1 MDKTTEDAPAEVTSS
16 EDPVPLV
23 DDQHLSDGRQ
33 CNSGVPI
40 KTERAAL
47 RGDHTSS
54 HFFSSASDHTENAD
68 SEDCVSETMFATES
82 EKPVSTVDSLNKN
95 QLTSLNTK
103 ALPSTTS
110 CSIDLVDISTIEE
123 TISLLNDKEERS
135 KSGSG
140 LVRSNNI
147 LPSTEQVK
155 QPPRKK
161 LKLSRSIKVPVK
173 DLLSGIHTTLCKHD
187 CTCKHNPLVLA
198 ICIPEGHELKDC
210 LENHWKL
217 IITGTWKSAP
227 CSLYPRSVKCWVSLV
242 HLTVLFGKYNLLEDL
257 LRVHLDCSELH
268 VASAQNSPLHAV
280 LKCIHHFMPSSSH
293 QEKLRAFQC
302 ILHLFA
308 KYNYNILLV
317 RDRANE
323 DTILHVCAKKIKDLT
338 NEIQSLQSPAHPD
351 EAAHELR
358 LQGLVN
364 QRQLLEGILKEVIH
378 TMKRLCADG
387 SLCHNQVI
395 ELFDCAN
402 NVGET
407 MSQILK
413 EDESARNGR
422 QVIANQKASTL
433 HEEENTCEKQ
443 QKKRVVEENVGTV
456 MTEGTSQLITVARSS
471 GSCAAENDNSHV
483 STQVAECQFAQ
494 TPNGCPKP
502 SSSSTQSALLPPAQT
517 VAINQAENSIGT
529 TILSTECQSVQAPN
543 GCSKQSPS
551 TIATFPLLP
560 SQTVESSVETPI
572 LSTEF
577 QSIQMPNGCPNQPTA
592 TTVSVSGR
600 LPQTVLSMQVANPL
614 FSTTIL
620 TDCSSSQ
627 TSSGCP
633 KQSTSTVSAAFDL
646 EPSTTV
652 ENIQAQV
659 RWTMPVNSVRQQSG
673 IAFLSL
679 ISRLLGMF
687 IYRFLQ

>member
-1 MDKTTEDAPAEVTSS
+1 MEGSAI
-16 EDPVPLV
+16 LV
-23 DDQHLSDGRQ
+23 LLQ
-33 CNSGVPI
+33 
-40 KTERAAL
+40 
-47 RGDHTSS
+47 
-54 HFFSSASDHTENAD
+54 
-68 SEDCVSETMFATES
+68 DCVSETMFATES

-95 QLTSLNTK
+95 QLTNLNTK

-110 CSIDLVDISTIEE
+110 CSIDLLDISTIEE

-135 KSGSG
+135 KYCSG

-187 CTCKHNPLVLA
+187 CTYKHNPLVLA
-198 ICIPEGHELKDC
+198 ICIPEDHELKDY

-227 CSLYPRSVKCWVSLV
+227 CSLYRRSMKCWVSLV

-268 VASAQNSPLHAV
+268 VVSAQNSPLHAV

-308 KYNYNILLV
+308 KYNGNILLV
-317 RDRANE
+317 RDRPNE
-323 DTILHVCAKKIKDLT
+323 DTILHVCARKIKDLT
-338 NEIQSLQSPAHPD
+338 NERLQSPAHPD
-351 EAAHELR
+351 EAALELK
-358 LQGLVN
+358 LQHLVN

-378 TMKRLCADG
+378 TFKRLCADG
-387 SLCHNQVI
+387 SLCHNQVT

-402 NVGET
+402 NAGET

-413 EDESARNGR
+413 EDELARSSC
-422 QVIANQKASTL
+422 QVIASQKASTL
-433 HEEENTCEKQ
+433 HEEENMECEKQ

-456 MTEGTSQLITVARSS
+456 ITEEDTSQLITVDY
-471 GSCAAENDNSHV
+471 C
-483 STQVAECQFAQ
+483 
-494 TPNGCPKP
+494 
-502 SSSSTQSALLPPAQT
+502 
-517 VAINQAENSIGT
+517 
-529 TILSTECQSVQAPN
+529 
-543 GCSKQSPS
+543 
-551 TIATFPLLP
+551 
-560 SQTVESSVETPI
+560 
-572 LSTEF
+572 
-577 QSIQMPNGCPNQPTA
+577 CPNQPSA
-592 TTVSVSGR
+592 TTVSVSGK
-600 LPQTVLSMQVANPL
+600 LPQTVLTIQVANPL

-627 TSSGCP
+627 TSRVDV
-633 KQSTSTVSAAFDL
+633 Q
-646 EPSTTV
+646 
-652 ENIQAQV
+652 
-659 RWTMPVNSVRQQSG
+659 NSPHQ
-673 IAFLSL
+673 L
-679 ISRLLGMF
+679 
-687 IYRFLQ
+687 